1 MPTQTTQR
9 GRVFG
14 FLLYPDS
21 APADWLDRLRDL
33 HVPMAISPMH
43 DKDVFPKDFTDE
55 NGIEHKAG
63 EIKKPHRHVLICFHG
78 KKSLVQVYQMI
89 QGALGTIAVKYI
101 KALADARGNFRY
113 LTHMDDADKAQY
125 KSSEVILI
133 SGFDADGLMAPTKAQ
148 TEQIRSEVLSWIRE
162 TECINYSDLV
172 FFSQDV
178 EPTWLDYVSQH
189 TMFLTAVI
197 KGQWRKVGGASSSPE
212 DGKKAKGK
220 KD

>member
-1 MPTQTTQR
+1 MPTQLR
-9 GRVFG
+9 GRAFG

-21 APADWLDRLRDL
+21 TPADWLDRLRDL

-43 DKDVFPKDFTDE
+43 DRDVYPRGFTDE

-78 KKSLVQVYQMI
+78 KKSIDQVYQMI
-89 QGALGTIAVKYI
+89 QGALGTTAVKHI
-101 KALADARGNFRY
+101 KFIEDARGNFRY

-125 KSSEVILI
+125 KSSEVIII
-133 SGFDADGLMAPTKAQ
+133 SGFDADGMMAPTKAQ
-148 TEQIRSEVLSWIRE
+148 TDEIRSEVLSWIRE

-172 FFSQDV
+172 FFCKDV
-178 EPTWLDYVSQH
+178 EPDWLDYVAQH
-189 TMFLTAVI
+189 TVFLSEVI
-197 KGQWRKVGGASSSPE
+197 KGQWRKTGATSSPE

>member
-89 QGALGTIAVKYI
+89 QGTLGTTAVKFI
-101 KALADARGNFRY
+101 KALDDARGSFRY

-133 SGFDADGLMAPTKAQ
+133 SGFDADGMMAPTKAE
-148 TEQIRSEVLSWIRE
+148 TNAIRSEVLSWIRE
-162 TECINYSDLV
+162 TECVDYSDLV
-172 FFSQDV
+172 FFCQDD
-178 EPTWLDYVSQH
+178 EPDWLDYVAQH
-189 TMFLTAVI
+189 TIFLTAVI
-197 KGQWRKVGGASSSPE
+197 KGQWRKAGGASSPD
-212 DGKKAKGK
+212 DGKKTKGK